1 MSSIRPLPLLL
12 SQRASARR
20 KTRARAG
27 STAAAR
33 SSAAPSSRPRRS
45 ACGARQRPKA
55 GTSWRTRASAA
66 SSQLDFLPSRLP
78 LRGLPLVKS
87 PLARRGRMARASSSG
102 GVWLSRCMA
111 SRSGASRSTAESL
124 ASVRGASAASSASI
138 SVKWV
143 SASRARH
150 AGAQAVCCILRQ
162 SLRICSGDCSA

>member
-1 MSSIRPLPLLL
+1 MSSIPPLPLLL

-20 KTRARAG
+20 KTRDRAG

-33 SSAAPSSRPRRS
+33 SSAALSLRPRRS
-45 ACGARQRPKA
+45 VCGAKQRPKA
-55 GTSWRTRASAA
+55 GTSSRTRASAA

-87 PLARRGRMARASSSG
+87 PSARRGRISMASSSG
-102 GVWLSRCMA
+102 GVWLSRSME

-124 ASVRGASAASSASI
+124 MSVRGASAASSASI

-143 SASRARH
+143 SASRAWH

-162 SLRICSGDCSA
+162 SLRIWSGDCSA